1 MAPFVGELAG
11 GSVREWDSE
20 LLANRLSALMG
31 ENANK
36 LDWYLELRRHG
47 YPRRYKKYYFTIQN
61 NLFFSAGFG
70 IGMDRLMQTLF
81 GIANIKDTI
90 PFPRWPRQTIKC

>member
-1 MAPFVGELAG
+1 LAPFVGELAG

-36 LDWYLELRRHG
+36 LDWYLELRRNG
-47 YPRRYKKYYFTIQN
+47 YPRRYKKI
-61 NLFFSAGFG
+61 LFILHYKIICFLVLDLALEWT
-70 IGMDRLMQTLF
+70 D
-81 GIANIKDTI
+81 
-90 PFPRWPRQTIKC
+90 